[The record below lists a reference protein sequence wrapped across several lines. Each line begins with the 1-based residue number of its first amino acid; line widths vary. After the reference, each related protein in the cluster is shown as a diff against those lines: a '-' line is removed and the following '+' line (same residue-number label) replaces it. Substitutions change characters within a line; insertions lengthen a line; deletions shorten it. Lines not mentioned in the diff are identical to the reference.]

1 MIGQAAGQASE
12 EANGTGRWRL
22 NRAGIVNVYQYGNE
36 VLNFAG
42 GRLLLRGV
50 NGSGK
55 STAMNMLLPFLLTTR
70 EGRIDAAGE
79 QSGILKSWM
88 LSGRDDAQPVGYLW
102 IEFERGGEFAVC
114 GCGIKANRQSERVST
129 WWFLT
134 SKRPGIDLDVVSGG
148 MALSSEALRAVLDG
162 DKVFSERHKR
172 DYRRAVEQR
181 LFGGASIDQHIGL
194 LNKVRSPRVGDR
206 IDVDLRDYLVDAL
219 PRISERALTEA
230 AQPLDDLEEHR
241 RSVASMATTLD
252 AIRGLLDVYR
262 AYCQSDLRRRIAEG
276 RKQLAAR
283 RDSGRDEQKRRRAA
297 EAATAEI
304 SRLDAELNG
313 LAGQERRLRREIDAL
328 VRSPAYER
336 GQQLEDLR
344 KYVRDLDKQCE
355 AATRRVEAV
364 EQRAEESAVELHRAR
379 RTARGDRDAL
389 NATLATAREL
399 AHRCGLDRRPSS
411 PIALAEADEIDP
423 AGSDRA
429 DPPLFDALPIEHKLD
444 AAVAALARRRA
455 DTEQVH
461 HALGAERSA
470 EQRLEQ
476 SESTHNQAAA
486 AAGQASARLAEN
498 TKRLGA
504 AKNGWVEAVRR
515 WAAET
520 QRLLDSAGLD
530 APGAAAAQ
538 VGSVPRAGDEEPATG
553 DPDALRARLYAEAE
567 TLVDHWIRAAGA
579 VETRLARKQEAE
591 KEAQE
596 LVNELAQRTEP
607 AAPRLDWQSE
617 TDYCLADLV
626 DFAPGLDDSQRAG
639 LEAALQSSGLLSAR
653 PADGATQPEVGEL
666 AAVASHGVASPL
678 SELLTV
684 TVPPRL
690 QGEVDEGSI
699 RKLLESISYDPSADT
714 GALATRDGAF
724 RVGSLR
730 GAHRKERAEHI
741 GSTARL
747 AALEN
752 ARAEARG
759 RLDEASEAVRLSRRE
774 LAGHRKSQQ
783 SAQRQRSI
791 LPTTEAILSARASV
805 DAATAALNEAVAR
818 RDEAARKAAEA
829 ERALTSAS
837 DALHRTATTLS
848 LPREREGLAAFE
860 RDLAETGS
868 TLQQCLSQL
877 GALGRSVQEWCRAC
891 ARWRAA
897 VGALEDERVELRQ
910 RQSRHDDEQAT
921 LATLEDSIGSEY
933 AEVVADLDRCR
944 AELEAAEAKMPRLR
958 RERDTAFERKA
969 GAQAEA
975 KAAVERREQAERAC
989 EAARV
994 SLDEALAAP
1003 GYLAAVRALASTT
1016 ETGAAGEPTT
1026 DASATAGTKT
1036 ARSGTEG
1043 AIAADGGEITA
1054 IVAAAAG
1061 SEGLREMLDALAPLV
1076 PPDIADVHPDSVY
1089 QSLRRRRDAL
1099 GSGWDAEARQRDP
1112 ALPLLVEV
1120 SGPSGTATLADS
1132 VRVVSQ
1138 QHQQVAGLLSR
1149 KQDDALREL
1158 LQGLIASEIAQRIF
1172 DAERLVEHVN
1182 RRLGEVTT
1190 AHRVGVRL
1198 RWRRSRELDDATA
1211 RMVELLSKRPD
1222 VRTEDEDH
1230 ELRRAL
1236 SGRLDDVR
1244 AEQPDVPYRQLIADT
1259 LDYKQWHDMAVM
1271 VRKGSDE
1278 TRLSRSTPLSE
1289 GEKKLVTYLP
1299 LFAAASA
1306 SYDALAEQQ
1315 AAPGELPGI
1324 ARFVLIDDAFAK
1336 VSEDNHAALFG
1347 LLVQFDL
1354 DFIATSERLWGTH
1367 GTVPALA
1374 VTEVVRD
1381 AALSTILLEHYTWDG
1396 NTLERED
1403 VP

>member
-1 MIGQAAGQASE
+1 MTEQAAGQAPE
-12 EANGTGRWRL
+12 EADGTCRWRL

-88 LSGRDDAQPVGYLW
+88 LNGRDDAQPVGYLW
-102 IEFERGGEFAVC
+102 IEFEREGEFLVC

-134 SKRPGIDLDVVSGG
+134 SKRPGIDLDLVSGG
-148 MALSSEALRAVLDG
+148 MALSSEALRAALDG
-162 DKVFSERHKR
+162 GEVFTDRNRR
-172 DYRRAVEQR
+172 DYRRSVEQR
-181 LFGGASIDQHIGL
+181 LFGGASIDQHVSL

-206 IDVDLRDYLVDAL
+206 IDLDLRDYLVDAL

-241 RSVASMATTLD
+241 RSVAALAATLD
-252 AIRGLLDVYR
+252 AIRGLLDVYGS
-262 AYCQSDLRRRIAEG
+262 YCQSDLRRRHDEG
-276 RKQLAAR
+276 RRQLAAR
-283 RDSGRDEQKRRRAA
+283 HDSGRDEQKRRRAA

-304 SRLDAELNG
+304 ARLDAELDD

-328 VRSPAYER
+328 VKSSAYER
-336 GQQLEDLR
+336 GQQLEDLH
-344 KYVRDLDKQCE
+344 KFVRDLAEQCE
-355 AATRRVEAV
+355 AATNRVGAAER
-364 EQRAEESAVELHRAR
+364 RAEEDAGELDGAR
-379 RTARGDRDAL
+379 RTVRSDRDAL
-389 NATLATAREL
+389 NAALATAGEL
-399 AHRCGLDRRPSS
+399 AHRCGLDRRP
-411 PIALAEADEIDP
+411 PGPLALAEADEIDP

-429 DPPLFDALPIEHKLD
+429 DPPLFDVFPVEHKLD
-444 AAVAALARRRA
+444 AAVAALTRRRV
-455 DTEQVH
+455 DTEQVRD
-461 HALGAERSA
+461 ALSAEQSA

-476 SESTHNQAAA
+476 SESTHNHAAV

-498 TKRLGA
+498 TRRLES
-504 AKNGWVEAVRR
+504 AKDEWADAIRR
-515 WAAET
+515 WAAAT
-520 QRLLDSAGLD
+520 QGLLDSADLD
-530 APGAAAAQ
+530 APGTSAASQA
-538 VGSVPRAGDEEPATG
+538 GSVPRAGDEDPATD
-553 DPDALRARLYAEAE
+553 DPDALSARLYAEVEA
-567 TLVDHWIRAAGA
+567 LVDYWSRAAGA
-579 VETRLARKQEAE
+579 VETRLAREQEAE
-591 KEAQE
+591 KEARD
-596 LVNELAQRTEP
+596 LVDDLAQRTEP

-626 DFAPGLDDSQRAG
+626 DFTPGLDDSQRAG

-653 PADGATQPEVGEL
+653 PADGATEPEVGEL
-666 AAVASHGVASPL
+666 VAVASHGVASPL

-699 RKLLESISYDPSADT
+699 RKLLESISYDSSSDAA
-714 GALATRDGAF
+714 ALATRDGAF
-724 RVGSLR
+724 RVGSVR

-752 ARAEARG
+752 ARAAARG

-774 LAGHRKSQQ
+774 LAGHRESLEA
-783 SAQRQRSI
+783 AQRQRST
-791 LPTTEAILSARASV
+791 LPATRTILSARAGV

-848 LPREREGLAAFE
+848 LPRESEGLAAFE
-860 RDLAETGS
+860 RDLAETGL

-877 GALGRSVQEWCRAC
+877 GALGRSVQEWRRAC

-921 LATLEDSIGSEY
+921 LATLEDSIGAEY
-933 AEVVADLDRCR
+933 AEVVADLNRCR
-944 AELEAAEAKMPRLR
+944 AELEAAEAKMPQLR
-958 RERDTAFERKA
+958 SERDTAFERKA

-989 EAARV
+989 EAVRV

-1003 GYLAAVRALASTT
+1003 GYVAAVRALAGTT
-1016 ETGAAGEPTT
+1016 EAEAAEELTT

-1036 ARSGTEG
+1036 ARSGAQG
-1043 AIAADGGEITA
+1043 AIAADGGA
-1054 IVAAAAG
+1054 VAVIATVAG

-1089 QSLRRRRDAL
+1089 QSLRQRRDAL
-1099 GSGWDAEARQRDP
+1099 GAGWDAEARQPDP

-1120 SGPSGTATLADS
+1120 SGPLGTATLADS

-1172 DAERLVEHVN
+1172 DAERLVEHMN

-1198 RWRRSRELDDATA
+1198 RWRRSREIDDATA
-1211 RMVELLSKRPD
+1211 RMVELLANSPD
-1222 VRTEDEDH
+1222 LRTEDEDH

-1236 SGRLDDVR
+1236 SGRLDDAR

-1315 AAPGELPGI
+1315 AAPGEHPGI

-1347 LLVQFDL
+1347 LLVQLDL

>member
-1 MIGQAAGQASE
+1 MIAQAADGTQE
-12 EANGTGRWRL
+12 ESIAACRWRL

-88 LSGRDDAQPVGYLW
+88 LNGRDDAQPVGYLW
-102 IEFERGGEFAVC
+102 IEFARGLDFLVC

-134 SKRPGIDLDVVSGG
+134 SKRPGIDLDLVSRG

-162 DKVFSERHKR
+162 DDVFSEKHKR

-181 LFGGASIDQHIGL
+181 LFGGASIDQHVGL

-219 PRISERALTEA
+219 PRISEQALTDA
-230 AQPLDDLEEHR
+230 ASPLDDLEEHR
-241 RSVASMATTLD
+241 RSVAALATTLD
-252 AIRGLLDVYR
+252 AICGLLDVYGS
-262 AYCQSDLRRRIAEG
+262 YCLSDLRRRIDEG
-276 RKQLAAR
+276 RRQLAAR
-283 RDSGRDEQKRRRAA
+283 RGSGRDEQKRRRAA

-304 SRLDAELNG
+304 SRLDAELDD
-313 LAGQERRLRREIDAL
+313 LAGRERRLRREIDAL
-328 VRSPAYER
+328 VKSPAYER
-336 GQQLEDLR
+336 GQQLEDLQ
-344 KYVRDLDKQCE
+344 KYVRDLAKQCE
-355 AATRRVEAV
+355 AATNRVGVA
-364 EQRAEESAVELHRAR
+364 EQRTEEGAGELHEAR
-379 RTARGDRDAL
+379 GTARSDRDAL
-389 NATLATAREL
+389 NAALAGAGEL
-399 AHRCGLDRRPSS
+399 AHRCGLDRRPPG
-411 PIALAEADEIDP
+411 PIALAEADESGP
-423 AGSDRA
+423 AGSDRV
-429 DPPLFDALPIEHKLD
+429 DPPLFDVVPVEQKLG
-444 AAVAALARRRA
+444 AAVAALTRRRA
-455 DTEQVH
+455 DTQQVH
-461 HALGAERSA
+461 EALRAEQLA

-476 SESTHNQAAA
+476 SESTHNHAAA
-486 AAGQASARLAEN
+486 AAGQASARVVEN
-498 TKRLGA
+498 TRRLEA
-504 AKNGWVEAVRR
+504 AKNEWAEAIRR
-515 WAAET
+515 WAATT
-520 QRLLDSAGLD
+520 QGLLDAAGLD
-530 APGAAAAQ
+530 APGTAAASQ
-538 VGSVPRAGDEEPATG
+538 VGSEPRAGGEEPVTG
-553 DPDALRARLYAEAE
+553 DPDALSSRLSAEVEA
-567 TLVDHWIRAAGA
+567 LVDHWSRAAGA
-579 VETRLARKQEAE
+579 LETRLAREQEAE

-596 LVNELAQRTEP
+596 LVDQLARRTEP
-607 AAPRLDWQSE
+607 EAPRLDWQSG

-639 LEAALQSSGLLSAR
+639 IEAALQSSGLLSAR
-653 PADGATQPEVGEL
+653 PADGATELEVGEL
-666 AAVASHGVASPL
+666 VAVASRGVASPL

-714 GALATRDGAF
+714 GALATLDGAF

-730 GAHRKERAEHI
+730 GAHRKARAEHI

-747 AALEN
+747 AALEK

-759 RLDEASEAVRLSRRE
+759 RLDEASEAVRLSRGE
-774 LAGHRKSQQ
+774 LAEHQESQQ
-783 SAQRQRSI
+783 SAQRQRST
-791 LPTTEAILSARASV
+791 LPTTEAILNARAGV
-805 DAATAALNEAVAR
+805 DAATDALTEAVAR
-818 RDEAARKAAEA
+818 RDEAARRAAEA
-829 ERALTSAS
+829 ERALTKAS
-837 DALHRTATTLS
+837 DALHRTATSLS
-848 LPREREGLAAFE
+848 LPRDGEGLAAFE
-860 RDLAETGS
+860 RDLVETGS
-868 TLQQCLSQL
+868 TLQQCRSQL
-877 GALGRSVQEWCRAC
+877 GVLGRSVQEWRRAGT
-891 ARWRAA
+891 RWRAA
-897 VGALEDERVELRQ
+897 VGALEDGRVELRQ
-910 RQSRHDDEQAT
+910 HQSRHDDEQAT
-921 LATLEDSIGSEY
+921 LATPEDSLGSEY
-933 AEVVADLDRCR
+933 TEVVADLDRCR
-944 AELEAAEAKMPRLR
+944 TELEAVEGKMPQLR
-958 RERDTAFERKA
+958 SERDTAFERKA
-969 GAQAEA
+969 GAQAA
-975 KAAVERREQAERAC
+975 VKAAIERREQAERAC
-989 EAARV
+989 EATRV
-994 SLDEALAAP
+994 SLDRTLATP
-1003 GYLAAVRALASTT
+1003 GYLAAVLALAGTT
-1016 ETGAAGEPTT
+1016 ETGATYEPTT

-1036 ARSGTEG
+1036 ARPGADGT
-1043 AIAADGGEITA
+1043 IAADRGA
-1054 IVAAAAG
+1054 VAVMATAAG

-1076 PPDIADVHPDSVY
+1076 PPDITGVQADSVY

-1099 GSGWDAEARQRDP
+1099 GAGWDAEARQPDP
-1112 ALPLLVEV
+1112 EMPLLVEV
-1120 SGPSGTATLADS
+1120 SGPLGTATLADS
-1132 VRVVSQ
+1132 VREVSQ

-1198 RWRRSRELDDATA
+1198 RWRRSRELDEATA
-1211 RMVELLSKRPD
+1211 RMVELLAKRPD
-1222 VRTEDEDH
+1222 LRTEDEEH

-1236 SGRLDDVR
+1236 SGRLDNVR

-1271 VRKGSDE
+1271 VRKGNDE

-1306 SYDALAEQQ
+1306 SYDALAEHQ
-1315 AAPGELPGI
+1315 AAPGDQPGI
-1324 ARFVLIDDAFAK
+1324 ARFVLLDDAFAK

-1367 GTVPALA
+1367 ETVPALA

-1403 VP
+1403 LS